1 MATEIFSDKDKEK
14 YIKELEA
21 VKKIIPDSP
30 TIQAIQDSIKKG
42 TPLPFAEIP
51 KLHTDKEAILYANLV
66 QPNCPDASTSF
77 KLKNYLESF
86 IETSGIQAQ
95 NTMRR
100 ENVEFK
106 GFWSGVICF
115 IITLINHQT
124 TMIIP
129 LLIYEYGYGF
139 VKWMLVSYIFVCYPA
154 LVFVISLSQYSGL
167 DSSRVYS
174 RIKKVWCGMEYVVLL
189 RASYSIL
196 LVLQELQYTS
206 GPLSMLEEVRQTGR
220 SYLDSCLQ
228 TQDGCINIGFIH
240 PCSTGYGED
249 VEDNEECRKINQVN
263 FYKYIDPHPIIKTI
277 STSQHMFLML
287 NTPIHQKTYL
297 FSLIIPGLIVCF
309 TTFFLYF
316 GKAKCIVIVALL
328 SLPILLGQ
336 VYGLVLLSG
345 NNWSTEFQQFFNM
358 EFAPSFNTA
367 ILVLNLTIRSL
378 NMIDLV
384 PKISASISSQMK
396 AIHISFFVILSVI
409 IVISISTTL
418 YITSSIFFKQLI
430 MKSTTGYGRIPRYS
444 LSNIL
449 QYIALPEL
457 FINNNKRYINS
468 AYIICTIIHRC
479 FILSMLI
486 EIFYDYIRTTSMR
499 FYNFFYNYNFFTKL
513 VVVLL
518 SYSSATFVLE
528 STSYSLMSTQF
539 MQQFLK
545 IDGGI
550 LFVQFFI
557 IGYVYGIDRY
567 LGHLR
572 EMNGK
577 VQMRDKVLKLF
588 KYISPIFFGI
598 SMMATADPDKH
609 EYYKGKMFNSDG
621 LIASLETSSVHILVI
636 VTSPI
641 LIFVVVEVVM
651 TCISGYYW
659 KTAFRS
665 MDVWSKRENKFIKA
679 SSLHDD

>member
-77 KLKNYLESF
+77 KLKNYLELF

-95 NTMRR
+95 NAMRR

-106 GFWSGVICF
+106 GFWSSVICF

-139 VKWMLVSYIFVCYPA
+139 VKWLLVSYIFVCYPA
-154 LVFVISLSQYSGL
+154 LVFVITLSQYSGL

-189 RASYSIL
+189 RTSYSIL

-206 GPLSMLEEVRQTGR
+206 GPLSMLEEVRETDR
-220 SYLDSCLQ
+220 NYLDSCL
-228 TQDGCINIGFIH
+228 TSEDGCINLGFIH

-249 VEDNEECRKINQVN
+249 VEDNEQCRRLNQVN
-263 FYKYIDPHPIIKTI
+263 FEKFIDPDDVIKTI
-277 STSQHMFLML
+277 STSQYMFKML
-287 NTPIHQKTYL
+287 NTPIHEKTYL
-297 FSLIIPGLIVCF
+297 FSLIIPGLIVCL

-316 GKAKCIVIVALL
+316 GKAKCVVIVALL
-328 SLPILLGQ
+328 SLPILFGQ

-358 EFAPSFNTA
+358 EFVPSFNMA

-384 PKISASISSQMK
+384 PKISTSISSQMK

-418 YITSSIFFKQLI
+418 YITSTIFYKQLL
-430 MKSTTGYGRIPRYS
+430 MKNITGYGRIQRYA
-444 LSNIL
+444 LSNLL

-457 FINNNKRYINS
+457 FIINNNQYVNK
-468 AYIICTIIHRC
+468 AYIICTIIQRC

-499 FYNFFYNYNFFTKL
+499 FYNFFYNYNFPTKL
-513 VVVLL
+513 VVVLFC
-518 SYSSATFVLE
+518 YSSATFVLE
-528 STSYSLMSTQF
+528 STYNSLMSAQF
-539 MQQFLK
+539 MHQFLK

-550 LFVQFFI
+550 LFIQFFI
-557 IGYVYGIDRY
+557 IGFVYGIDRY

-577 VQMRDKVLKLF
+577 VQMRDKVLKAF
-588 KYISPIFFGI
+588 KYISPMLFGI
-598 SMMATADPDKH
+598 SMMATSDPDKR
-609 EYYKGKMFNSDG
+609 EYYSDRMYHRDYV
-621 LIASLETSSVHILVI
+621 IASLETSSVHILAI
-636 VTSPI
+636 VTCPV
-641 LIFVVVEVVM
+641 LIFLVVEVVK

-665 MDVWSKRENKFIKA
+665 MDVWSKRENKFIKT